1 MTSVHRLP
9 KDVRPKHYDLTVWT
23 DLDSS
28 KFDGVVHIDL
38 HIEKATNTITLNTL
52 DLNLSGVVLR
62 VTITADGT
70 NKSIGMYA
78 SGQVITKATQRGIFT
93 FPQHIPAGSDARL
106 TIAFNG
112 VLSNSLSGYYRSMG
126 GQDGTIVYSLTQFQ
140 ATAARKAFPC
150 WDEPALKATFSTTL
164 VSRVDTVNISNMSVR
179 SEQLLDTPGCVE
191 EGSWL
196 SRKAATLEDISAWK
210 VTRFETTPPMS
221 TYLVA
226 YANGPFKF
234 KEGSYVSR
242 NGQRKPLRIYAT
254 EDNIHQG
261 QYAIDLAEKIMP
273 LYEQLFDL
281 DYPLPKLDFLV
292 SSDFDLGGMENWGL
306 IVGRTSA
313 FLYDPEA
320 NNLRLQ
326 QYVGSLVSH
335 EVAHMWF
342 GDITTMEWWDY
353 LYLNEGFATLVG
365 EKIVLDRVF
374 RSWQLDARFLSSN
387 FYPARYLDAKRSSHP
402 IEVECPDPDKI
413 VQIFDDL
420 SYCKAASVLRM
431 LADYVGE
438 EKFLKGVSIYLN
450 KHKFKNTV
458 TKDLWDGIQ
467 AATHLDIPKMMDN
480 WVKKMGYPVI
490 TVAEKANGI
499 SIRQDRFLETGPV
512 TDPKDNETIWT
523 VPLHILTVDANGS
536 TKIDSISLLEE
547 RTRFIA
553 LDVNKPFKL
562 NAGTSGFYAVKYED
576 QRLEKLGKQVTSPN
590 LGFSLQDRIGLI
602 RDAFALTSA
611 GYAPV
616 RGALALL
623 DGLRASEEYLVVDS
637 IAASLTF
644 LTWTWW
650 EDVEITKLL
659 NAYRG
664 KLFATIVK
672 KMGFDPSSKDS
683 PDDRQLRVRAI
694 EQAAEAEVPW
704 IVDQLYGRF
713 EHFRK
718 TKDRSRI
725 ISELCGITYRI
736 GVQKGGKEAWAF
748 VKGIAEKPSNPAE
761 GISAMSALGET
772 RDLSLAKNTFSFATQ
787 DARAQDVLYYLRGLR
802 SNVKMRRFLA
812 EQVMQHF
819 DELEHRFAGM
829 FIFNYLIETA
839 FASLTSYADHEKL
852 TEFFKG
858 KNTAKYELPLHKSL
872 DEIKMH
878 AKWIGR
884 DTAELRAWLE
894 EHQG

>member
-1 MTSVHRLP
+1 MTSEYRLP
-9 KDVRPKHYDLTVWT
+9 TDVRPKHYDLTVWT
-23 DLDSS
+23 DLVNS
-28 KFDGVVHIDL
+28 KFDGVVHVDL
-38 HIEKATNTITLNTL
+38 HVEKTTDTITLNTL
-52 DLNLSGVVLR
+52 DLNLSGVVLH
-62 VTITADGT
+62 VMITAGNT
-70 NKSIGMYA
+70 KKSVEMAA
-78 SGQVITKATQRGIFT
+78 SHQVIDKATQRGIFT
-93 FPQHIPAGSDARL
+93 FPRSIPAGSVARL
-106 TIAFNG
+106 TIAFDG
-112 VLSNSLSGYYRSMG
+112 VLSNSLSGYYRSTG
-126 GQDGTIVYSLTQFQ
+126 GKDRTIVYSLTQFQ

-150 WDEPALKATFSTTL
+150 WDEPALKATFTTTL
-164 VSRVDTVNISNMSVR
+164 LSQVGTVNISNMSVR
-179 SEQLLDTPGCVE
+179 SEELLNATGCVE
-191 EGSWL
+191 DGSWL
-196 SRKAATLEDISAWK
+196 AQKAAELEDLSAWK
-210 VTRFETTPPMS
+210 VTRFETTPQMS

-254 EDNIHQG
+254 EDYIHQG

-292 SSDFDLGGMENWGL
+292 VSILGGMENWGL

-313 FLYDPEA
+313 FLYDPQA
-320 NNLRLQ
+320 NNIRLQ

-365 EKIVLDRVF
+365 EKIVLDRIY
-374 RSWQLDARFLSSN
+374 RDWKLDARFLSSN
-387 FYPARYLDAKRSSHP
+387 FYPARYLDAKLSSHP

-438 EKFLKGVSIYLN
+438 DKFLKGVSMYLN

-467 AATHLDIPKMMDN
+467 AATHLNIPKMMDN

-490 TVAEKANGI
+490 TVTEKANGI
-499 SIRQDRFLETGPV
+499 FLRQDRFLETGPV
-512 TDPKDNETIWT
+512 TNPKDNETIWT
-523 VPLHILTVDANGS
+523 VPLHILTVEANGS
-536 TKIDSISLLEE
+536 TNVDSISLLEE
-547 RTRFIA
+547 REKFIS
-553 LDVNKPFKL
+553 LDVNRPFKL
-562 NAGTSGFYAVKYED
+562 NAGTSGFYVVKYED
-576 QRLEKLGKQVTSPN
+576 QRLEKLGKQATSPDIA
-590 LGFSLQDRIGLI
+590 FSLQDRIGLI
-602 RDAFALTSA
+602 RDAFALASA

-623 DGLRASEEYLVVDS
+623 HGLRDSKEYLVVDS

-650 EDVEITKLL
+650 EDVRITKLL

-672 KMGFDPSSKDS
+672 KMGFDPSSKDT
-683 PDDRQLRVRAI
+683 PDERQLRVRAI
-694 EQAAEAEVPW
+694 EQAAEAEDPW
-704 IVDQLYGRF
+704 VVKELYGRF

-718 TKDRSRI
+718 TKDRSQI

-736 GVQKGGKEAWAF
+736 GVQQGGEEAWTF
-748 VKGIAEKPSNPAE
+748 VKCITEKPSNPAE

-772 RDLSLAKNTFSFATQ
+772 REGSLAKETFSLATE
-787 DARAQDVLYYLRGLR
+787 DKARAQDVLYYLRGLR

-812 EQVMQHF
+812 EQVMEHF
-819 DELEHRFAGM
+819 DELESRFAGM

-839 FASLTSYADHEKL
+839 FASLTSHADHKKL

-858 KNTAKYELPLHKSL
+858 KNTAKYELPLRKSL
-872 DEIKMH
+872 DEINMH
-878 AKWIGR
+878 ALWIDR
-884 DTAELRAWLE
+884 DSDKLKEWLE